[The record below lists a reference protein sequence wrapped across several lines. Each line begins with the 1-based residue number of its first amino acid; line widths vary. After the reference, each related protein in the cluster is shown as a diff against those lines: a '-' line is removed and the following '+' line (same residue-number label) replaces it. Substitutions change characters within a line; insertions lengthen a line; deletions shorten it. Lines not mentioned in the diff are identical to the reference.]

1 MTFCALF
8 RYNPPKKIE
17 RLTLLKSV
25 HIYKKHRVQYEM
37 RTHYLCLEVRKMKKN
52 KKKYVLGTQFKD
64 INRCSG
70 VNTSLLVT
78 WVGEE
83 SARNSIEEL
92 T

>member
-1 MTFCALF
+1 
-8 RYNPPKKIE
+8 
-17 RLTLLKSV
+17 
-25 HIYKKHRVQYEM
+25 
-37 RTHYLCLEVRKMKKN
+37 MKKS

-64 INRCSG
+64 VNRCSG